1 MNDRAKP
8 TQRRRTRAADKPPM
22 SALLEPA
29 AAKAIKRHKR
39 RHANPGVAVE
49 LAKST
54 GAYTVTSPH
63 RDRVAWEAMI
73 CDALGTRSESTARTF
88 LIQLT
93 ELCGK
98 VWHPDAGGD
107 GDWFPDEVELNMILN
122 FVAGIKPRNEMEAA
136 LGAQMVAVHLMQM
149 RLSSRALRGG
159 YVIPEDAAIASKLA
173 RTFVMQTDAL
183 AKLKGKK
190 TSRQKITV
198 SYEKHEHKHVHVHG
212 GSDETGSQ
220 ALAPLGS
227 RADENGGRT
236 PLLGQDAPGNV
247 VLLPC
252 GEGEARVPDARRVK
266 SGRSRG

>member
-1 MNDRAKP
+1 MPAV
-8 TQRRRTRAADKPPM
+8 
-22 SALLEPA
+22 LEPA
-29 AAKAIKRHKR
+29 AAKAIERHKR

-63 RDRVAWEAMI
+63 RDRAAWEAMI

-88 LIQLT
+88 LVQLT

-98 VWHPDAGGD
+98 VWHPDAGG
-107 GDWFPDEVELNMILN
+107 GGEWFPDETELNMILN

-136 LGAQMVAVHLMQM
+136 LGAQMVAVHLMAMKAAAQSIEGHCVNE
-149 RLSSRALRGG
+149 RT
-159 YVIPEDAAIASKLA
+159 AAIAGKLA

-190 TSRQKITV
+190 TTRQKITV
-198 SYEKHEHKHVHVHG
+198 RYERHEHKHVHVHPGDG
-212 GSDETGSQ
+212 G
-220 ALAPLGS
+220 
-227 RADENGGRT
+227 NGGQSHAPTDGTEAGQHAERA
-236 PLLGQDAPGNV
+236 PLLGTDEGGNV

-252 GEGEARVPDARRVK
+252 GEREARLPHARGKV
-266 SGRSRG
+266 GRTRG